1 MKVMR
6 NLTIL
11 ITIVFLSGCAT
22 FVKHN
27 IPKTKYIPK
36 KIDPASKSEMS
47 YSVVVH
53 NPTYLSDWKIT
64 EAKVCRSV
72 RDYFSKSGYFT
83 RVRESKD
90 PSDFHI
96 DFEII
101 MNPNPSEFAYAYLA
115 GCTLTLIPI
124 WYTHDAELSATVYE
138 FGRKSESFFA
148 REEVTQAWWLPL
160 MPISLFKNYMTAESE
175 IKKNYF
181 HDLLTQM
188 EDKHLLPVRKH
199 GLPPTIAEKPST
211 EAFDIDKDIKPISSG
226 SGFFITNNGY
236 LLTNYHVVDGAKKL
250 RIKHN
255 GKFFSAYLVAHDK
268 VTDLALLKAEGSF
281 DFIEISNSPAEL
293 GEKVFTTGYPN
304 PDLQGSS
311 IKYTEGNIS
320 STAGFQDDARLYQIS
335 VPIQPGNSGGPLVKD
350 NGKVVGMIVSKLS
363 DLFALKK
370 SGALPQNVN
379 YAIKSTYLRAFLLGV
394 NNLNLQPNESE
405 DATAIQKAK
414 SATAMILAY

>member
-1 MKVMR
+1 MKMMQ
-6 NLTIL
+6 NLIL
-11 ITIVFLSGCAT
+11 LLTTVLLSGCAT

-27 IPKTKYIPK
+27 IPQTTYVPK

-64 EAKVCRSV
+64 EAKICRSV
-72 RDYFSKSGYFT
+72 RDYFSESGYFT
-83 RVRESKD
+83 KVRESKE

-96 DFEII
+96 DFEIT

-115 GCTLTLIPI
+115 GCTMTLIPI

-138 FGRKSESFFA
+138 FGRESESFFA

-160 MPISLFKNYMTAESE
+160 MPVGLFKNYMTAESE
-175 IKKNYF
+175 IKRNYF
-181 HDLLTQM
+181 YDLLNQM

-199 GLPPTIAEKPST
+199 GLPPTIAEAPKNEPP
-211 EAFDIDKDIKPISSG
+211 DIDKDIEPISSG
-226 SGFFITNNGY
+226 SGFFITKDGY

-255 GKFFSAYLVAHDK
+255 GKSFPVYLVAHDR

-281 DFIEISNSPAEL
+281 DLLEISNSSAEL
-293 GEKVFTTGYPN
+293 GEEVFTTGYPN
-304 PDLQGSS
+304 PDVQGSE

-320 STAGFQDDARLYQIS
+320 SIAGLQDDARLYQIS
-335 VPIQPGNSGGPLVKD
+335 VPIQPGNSGGPLVTKD
-350 NGKVVGMIVSKLS
+350 GKVTGMIVSKLS
-363 DLFALKK
+363 DLFALKT
-370 SGALPQNVN
+370 SGSLPQNVN
-379 YAIKSTYLRAFLLGV
+379 YAIKSTYMKAFLLGV
-394 NNLNLQPNESE
+394 SDLNLQPSE
-405 DATAIQKAK
+405 PSDKTAIKKAE